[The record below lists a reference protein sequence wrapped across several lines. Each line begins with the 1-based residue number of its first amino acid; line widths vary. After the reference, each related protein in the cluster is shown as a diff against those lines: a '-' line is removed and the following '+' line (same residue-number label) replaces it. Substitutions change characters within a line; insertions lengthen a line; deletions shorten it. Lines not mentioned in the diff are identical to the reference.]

1 MLRVCALMGVC
12 VMTTVV
18 MADPP
23 PATPASGD
31 LDKLQGYWKPLQ
43 CDYEGQAVMPVSEK
57 EPEKDLKK
65 QITVVFDKSEYHLYF
80 KDSKLDKDN
89 KPIILRL
96 ALAKVTLDETTTPKT
111 ITFEFADGPLK
122 GKKSHGIYELAG
134 NQLKMCYCSVDKPKP
149 TKFESTAGSGRFNET
164 WVRK

>member
-1 MLRVCALMGVC
+1 MLRVCALMGVFG
-12 VMTTVV
+12 MTTLV

-23 PATPASGD
+23 PSAPAASD

-43 CDYEGQAVMPVSEK
+43 CEHEGKGAMPV
-57 EPEKDLKK
+57 DLMK
-65 QITVVFDKSEYHLYF
+65 QITVVFDKNAFHLYF
-80 KDSKLDKDN
+80 KDSKNDKDG

-96 ALAKVTLDETTTPKT
+96 ALATVTLDETTTPRS

-134 NQLKMCYCSVDKPKP
+134 NQLKMCYGSTEKPKP
-149 TKFESTAGSGRFNET
+149 SKFESPAGSGLFNET
-164 WVRK
+164 WARQLK

>member
-1 MLRVCALMGVC
+1 MLRVCALMGVFC
-12 VMTTVV
+12 MATFT

-23 PATPASGD
+23 PAAPTPPASSD

-43 CDYEGQAVMPVSEK
+43 CELEGKGQMPA
-57 EPEKDLKK
+57 DLMK
-65 QITVVFDKSEYHLYF
+65 QVTVVFDKNEYHLYF
-80 KDSKLDKDN
+80 KDSKPDKDG

-96 ALAKVTLDETTTPKT
+96 ALANIALDPPTKT

-134 NQLKMCYCSVDKPKP
+134 NQLKLCYGPQEKPKP
-149 TKFESTAGSGRFNET
+149 TKFESPAGSGYFLET
-164 WVRK
+164 WVRQK